1 MEKSKSRALS
11 PKAQVVIH
19 KVRRLAN
26 LSLALGASLTRTYPH
41 LYRYLLASPAL
52 MNEKTTPTTT
62 MKEIIT
68 ITKLRVPLSPPDV
81 VAIFLPIYP
90 IQIYLLESSKG
101 KYPMP
106 AILYL

>member
-1 MEKSKSRALS
+1 MPYPSASETVAGM
-11 PKAQVVIH
+11 AAVEFD
-19 KVRRLAN
+19 RL
-26 LSLALGASLTRTYPH
+26 LI
-41 LYRYLLASPAL
+41 
-52 MNEKTTPTTT
+52 NEKTTPTTT

-81 VAIFLPIYP
+81 VATFLPIYP

-106 AILYL
+106 TILYP

>member
-1 MEKSKSRALS
+1 
-11 PKAQVVIH
+11 
-19 KVRRLAN
+19 
-26 LSLALGASLTRTYPH
+26 
-41 LYRYLLASPAL
+41 
-52 MNEKTTPTTT
+52 

-106 AILYL
+106 AILYP